1 MTRLSCFF
9 DGQMAGYIVADRLEP
24 GTVVYEFVPVRSVAH
39 LRLVEE
45 ASRDGG
51 VLVVIEDHG
60 TMRSYQVRQVTATSI
75 TLQPL

>member
-1 MTRLSCFF
+1 MIRLPCFF
-9 DGQMAGYIVADRLEP
+9 DGQMAGYIVADHVEP
-24 GTVVYEFVPVRSVAH
+24 RTVVYEFAPVRSVAH